1 MRKGRGGEGGVG
13 CAVEAMSDG
22 DGAWKGDLADM
33 SDISD
38 HHALQP
44 IKYIISFLVAK
55 QDTIIV

>member
-22 DGAWKGDLADM
+22 DEAWKGHLTDVT
-33 SDISD
+33 DILD
-38 HHALQP
+38 RALQP
-44 IKYIISFLVAK
+44 IKYITSFLVAK